1 MPLLST
7 SAVRWLAAFG
17 LAALLAACGGGS
29 DEVVET
35 PTPGPGIAART
46 ATPFAVLP
54 AATIVTDATTPSGV
68 SEDVTYI
75 VEAGDTLSAI
85 AARFETTVGAIQ
97 ERNDLAGT
105 DIFVGQQLT
114 IPGDDDS
121 DAAGSTGGNLGG
133 SSGGSGE
140 GDTNPSTYT
149 VQAGDLAGLI
159 AERFSV
165 TLEALAAENELGVED
180 LNSLLVGQV
189 LNIPP
194 SN

>member
-29 DEVVET
+29 DEVMET
-35 PTPGPGIAART
+35 PTPGPGVAAPT

-54 AATIVTDATTPSGV
+54 EATIVTDATTPSGI

-85 AARFETTVGAIQ
+85 AARFDTTVVAIQ
-97 ERNDLAGT
+97 ERNDLAST

-114 IPGDDDS
+114 IPGDDDG
-121 DAAGSTGGNLGG
+121 DAAGSTGGSSGD
-133 SSGGSGE
+133 SGGSGE
-140 GDTNPSTYT
+140 GDANPSTYT

-189 LNIPP
+189 LSIPP

>member
-17 LAALLAACGGGS
+17 LATLLAACGGGS

-35 PTPGPGIAART
+35 PTPGPGVAAST

-54 AATIVTDATTPSGV
+54 EATIVTDATTPSGV

-85 AARFETTVGAIQ
+85 AARFDTTVVAIQ
-97 ERNDLAGT
+97 ERNDLAST

-114 IPGDDDS
+114 IPGDDDG
-121 DAAGSTGGNLGG
+121 DAAGSTGGSSGD
-133 SSGGSGE
+133 SGGSGE
-140 GDTNPSTYT
+140 GDANPSTYT

>member
-7 SAVRWLAAFG
+7 SAVRWLAALG
-17 LAALLAACGGGS
+17 LATLLAACGGGS

-35 PTPGPGIAART
+35 PTPGPGVAAST

-54 AATIVTDATTPSGV
+54 EATIVTDATTPSGI

-97 ERNDLAGT
+97 ERNDLAST

-121 DAAGSTGGNLGG
+121 DAAGSTGGNL
-133 SSGGSGE
+133 GGSGE

-194 SN
+194 